1 MSILFAD
8 ASRRPRWWPGPPN
21 GAIDDL
27 PEDPIKVCQLTR
39 TERNRCIALHGR
51 CADRIER
58 HFRCLEQYYPKERV
72 RTLRREFRSPAFIVG
87 VEDHNQP
94 FLWWRTFAQPYFY
107 YLEHKRG
114 MPLPMDMGPDSGA
127 RSVQSV

>member
-21 GAIDDL
+21 GVIDDM

-39 TERNRCIALHGR
+39 TERNRCINLNGR

-58 HFRCLEQYYPKERV
+58 HFRCLELYYPKERV
-72 RTLRREFRSPAFIVG
+72 KTLRREFRSPAFMVG
-87 VEDHNQP
+87 IEDHTQP
-94 FLWWRTFAQPYFY
+94 FLWWRNMAQPHFY
-107 YLEHKRG
+107 YLETKRASPAVLD
-114 MPLPMDMGPDSGA
+114 MTPMSTDRG
-127 RSVQSV
+127 QIF